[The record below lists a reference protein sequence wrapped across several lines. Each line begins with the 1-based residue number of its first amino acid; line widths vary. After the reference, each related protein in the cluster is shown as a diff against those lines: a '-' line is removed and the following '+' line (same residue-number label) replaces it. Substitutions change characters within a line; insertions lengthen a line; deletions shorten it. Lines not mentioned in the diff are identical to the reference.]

1 MRIGMISDTHG
12 YIDAWRKAI
21 SVLGEIDILIHTGD
35 ILSSGPFNPR
45 YEGYQ
50 PSELAAAINS
60 APFPIVFAKGNCDAE
75 IDTLALDYPIESPY
89 ALIDRGEISILATH
103 GHLYEEDALAEM
115 GSRYKVDI
123 IVRGHTHHR
132 GIKKIDRVT
141 IINPGSVALPKNPDG
156 IPSVAVVELGENK
169 EVRLLSIDDG
179 SVLAESTL

>member
-1 MRIGMISDTHG
+1 MISDTHG
-12 YIDAWRKAI
+12 YVDAWQKATGI
-21 SVLGEIDILIHTGD
+21 LGEIDILIHTGD

-50 PSELAAAINS
+50 PAELASALNN

-75 IDTLALDYPIESPY
+75 IDTLALNYPIESPY
-89 ALIDRGEISILATH
+89 ALIDKGGVSILATH

-132 GIKKIDRVT
+132 GVKKFDRLT
-141 IINPGSVALPKNPDG
+141 IVNPGSVALPKNPDG
-156 IPSVAVVELGENK
+156 IPSAAVVELGENK
-169 EVRLLSIDDG
+169 VIRLLSIDDG
-179 SVLAESTL
+179 SVLEESTL